1 MSATSTSL
9 PSSAATNA
17 ANNENVM
24 ETSQN
29 SLRNPK
35 SSSKQTASSAD
46 KLGVCLQGYLKKQK
60 TMKKKYFVLVSNN
73 GEKPARLEYYDSE
86 KKFRSRFGHPKRSI
100 VLKSCFH
107 ISQRL
112 DTKQKFVI
120 ALYTREDSFCIV
132 MENESEMNKWLDAL
146 QILRQHEESEVD
158 LPRTTFEHVW
168 EVQVHR
174 RGLAVEKNIVG
185 TYHLCLT
192 DKALRLSQ
200 TGSKT
205 TQNGEQRMPYVE
217 FLLTTIR
224 RCGDSQRFF
233 YMEVG
238 RHSAIG
244 AGELYMETE
253 DPLIAQNMHTTI
265 INAMSTNRNREEF
278 GGPMRNRSSSANEAS
293 KPILVLQRRQTHVGS
308 KTLNFSPSNG
318 GNSVAEHDDD
328 ATYLITPN
336 HDCQNPSHAH
346 HISHHRHHGVSSC
359 YRYHVADTV
368 VEESTDD
375 SIVTVISSTPSI
387 RANESPT
394 IPTTPTPN
402 IILTNSETVEN
413 ETYIEETSLHAARSL
428 SINKLTNKP
437 DEAGVDPMKLS
448 PSSASLP
455 SPSLLTS
462 PTIAQ
467 ATDSI
472 SNYKETA
479 QNNNNNNINNNNSQ
493 TGIATSVRSGA
504 VVTTT
509 ITTIVSQNPCQTVIT
524 STSYST
530 NSLKATATT
539 TASAIN
545 SPVAIAAVA
554 AVAAGKAGTS
564 SFTNL
569 TTTCNPQYLRSVQS
583 SSSYHRRHS
592 VSVVAANSF
601 SVLASNELT
610 VSHQRAF
617 SLPITTTA
625 LLTTTTSS
633 SLSSPS
639 ELNPDHH
646 SHCKTKSLTTT
657 NPTQMMSG
665 TGITTSMQQLTKS
678 NHLSS
683 FHQRTRSLPH
693 TEEESPVVVVDTIFP
708 SSAASTSSLHS
719 SVECNAPNH
728 PSMIRSGL
736 AFYSKNSISS
746 LSSVHSSSNSSITA
760 VAANELNGSSILRK
774 LCETMCTTRNADG
787 SRKHLPTCCFYQ
799 IDKQAASNKNR
810 THKPIKTNDQNCNR
824 SNINNN
830 NNSNNQN
837 QINSECGDSA
847 YLLMTSSSSSANR
860 KAITST
866 TSSSSATTTTVS
878 ALRCKGCNSHRSLNL
893 RDRCG
898 SLPTH
903 NRTTSDGTAQ
913 LIQNQSMPPPRTIP
927 LAITGRPHSMYTNS
941 YRHSPPVN
949 SNNGSNHQPVPLSP
963 SLKTFSKSC
972 SESDGSSL
980 SIDEPDG
987 CFTPDESNG
996 FPVKTY
1002 NPCPSGSVIPE
1013 ENVDEFV
1020 IPSEQNIPN
1029 INGLRM
1035 GSSSGSLS
1043 LPIQSQQ
1050 QQQQYRTESPQS
1062 SYSPYGNSPVI
1073 DQPNHTGYMMMSPGT
1088 DYNKGMFTGTN
1099 SCAHSQTSSLAE
1111 DCVDSYVPVQSGVRP
1126 MGEEYIDMEQNHR
1139 HANNTSSMSSAAS
1152 SCSITSGTPST
1163 DLRFAEYQLDK
1174 VVSHFTPD
1182 DDDPSMFLERP
1193 IRAYS
1198 VGSRLEHNKRKMRVD
1213 MLSAEHSNNTTSR
1226 VRAFSVGSRAKV
1238 ARSDLYRGLINSTNL
1253 LKANSQ
1259 DIANLNTTINN
1270 NKTSINSMQKNQ
1282 NALNNNITLTS
1293 STSGDSSSDVN
1304 KKSNSSLY
1312 LTNGPRSTESCHS
1325 LNNAKSNSID
1335 PMDDLMEID
1344 FTKKDDDS
1352 LSTDSSYDPKHSSC
1366 YDLMEIEYP
1375 QNANQSDNGKRKKSA
1390 SISGTSCLKE
1400 AMMTTRVSQPVPI
1413 ARRSN
1418 DGPDSDGYMSMKPV
1432 GSSDSKH
1439 SINSLTFQR
1448 GGANPSSSMSS
1459 SPTKHVNRTA
1469 SISSPGSMHR
1479 TIPVQARTHQNS
1491 IGNDD
1496 YLNMSPVNVRATVV
1510 SKISS
1515 QLSQHQQQ
1523 LQQQHLQQQHPQ
1535 QQQQQTQQQ
1544 QIGMHHVG
1552 SGGAPDGYMEM
1563 SWNNRTTANNSN
1575 NLNNNNKVG
1584 HVIMERNRQSSSS
1597 SISSSNEY
1605 IDMNFGGNIPRTS
1618 SASSD
1623 CSSTSSIEI
1632 STHAIESRNSRIR
1645 SLPITIKKTQSQPT
1659 NAKTI
1664 SKQTIGTQPQNHP
1677 IIHSFAAS
1685 KMIPPTFLSLN
1696 TNLKSTSAQT
1706 SSDSTSECSITTP
1719 TGDLT
1724 SHNASSSTIFPFS
1737 PNSPNNG
1744 VNKQIFSSQSMQ
1756 LPCEEQNRK
1765 CFVDGT
1771 TGTLRLSES
1780 ESDPTTPSAF
1790 PANSATIKPIIPLDV
1805 LSSDYADM
1813 TIGGNSSKSIRNT
1826 GPTLS
1831 PKENIKK
1838 LKSSFFGCSKI
1849 DETKMECTSPTS
1861 SSSNPINIA
1870 STMTIT
1876 TATPTNVTTNSKNS
1890 TCDEGDYTI
1899 MNPVMSKR
1907 IVAQQKQPQQQQQ
1920 QQQPPQSQVQ
1930 PAQATFPL
1938 KKTALV
1944 TTNNDPD
1951 KVLANTQ
1958 VKNSIDGFKPI
1969 TSRADKEVFQQSSSS
1984 NSSSKSVSTAGTS
1997 FSRQHSAPVEKQRKP
2012 SADNGGYELLEL
2024 RPSSSSHSM
2033 GGGGGSSGVGRIV
2046 RPNSVNSE
2054 KTTFTPLH
2062 RPNSANSERQ
2072 STSTFSL
2079 TSTPLNE
2086 LGTQSVHSSSS
2097 TLCGSGTNITRPSS
2111 SSLLSSGSDYSQSSR
2126 PSSVISV
2133 IEQQLQQQQSAQ
2145 TTPTTVFTSR
2155 PPSVSSEREL
2165 HYASLDLPACSSTA
2179 AAPLA
2184 NNNTVGNLASIQ
2196 NPITGAEA
2204 PTFTYAQI
2212 DFVKSNEN
2220 SSTNNNNNNNNA

>member
-472 SNYKETA
+472 SNYKET
-479 QNNNNNNINNNNSQ
+479 
-493 TGIATSVRSGA
+493 G
-504 VVTTT
+504 
-509 ITTIVSQNPCQTVIT
+509 
-524 STSYST
+524 
-530 NSLKATATT
+530 
-539 TASAIN
+539 
-545 SPVAIAAVA
+545 
-554 AVAAGKAGTS
+554 
-564 SFTNL
+564 
-569 TTTCNPQYLRSVQS
+569 
-583 SSSYHRRHS
+583 
-592 VSVVAANSF
+592 
-601 SVLASNELT
+601 
-610 VSHQRAF
+610 
-617 SLPITTTA
+617 
-625 LLTTTTSS
+625 
-633 SLSSPS
+633 
-639 ELNPDHH
+639 
-646 SHCKTKSLTTT
+646 
-657 NPTQMMSG
+657 
-665 TGITTSMQQLTKS
+665 
-678 NHLSS
+678 
-683 FHQRTRSLPH
+683 
-693 TEEESPVVVVDTIFP
+693 
-708 SSAASTSSLHS
+708 
-719 SVECNAPNH
+719 
-728 PSMIRSGL
+728 
-736 AFYSKNSISS
+736 
-746 LSSVHSSSNSSITA
+746 
-760 VAANELNGSSILRK
+760 
-774 LCETMCTTRNADG
+774 
-787 SRKHLPTCCFYQ
+787 
-799 IDKQAASNKNR
+799 
-810 THKPIKTNDQNCNR
+810 
-824 SNINNN
+824 
-830 NNSNNQN
+830 
-837 QINSECGDSA
+837 
-847 YLLMTSSSSSANR
+847 
-860 KAITST
+860 
-866 TSSSSATTTTVS
+866 
-878 ALRCKGCNSHRSLNL
+878 LNL